1 MNYLILIILIE
12 FELSKSFRFRI
23 IEPILK

>member
-1 MNYLILIILIE
+1 MNYLILIILME

-23 IEPILK
+23 IEPI